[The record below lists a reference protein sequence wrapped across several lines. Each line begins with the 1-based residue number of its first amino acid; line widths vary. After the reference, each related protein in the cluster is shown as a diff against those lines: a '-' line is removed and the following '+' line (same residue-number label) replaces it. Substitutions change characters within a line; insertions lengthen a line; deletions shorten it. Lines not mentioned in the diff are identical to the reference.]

1 MKPDWDKL
9 MDAFAGSA
17 TQLVGDVDCTADGKA
32 LCDANGV
39 KGYPTIKWGDPSDL
53 QDYNGGRTYD
63 DFETFANENLKPVC
77 SPNNI
82 DLCDDDKKAEIA
94 KLQAM
99 PDADLDAA
107 IAAEEKKEEEAEAEF
122 KAAVS
127 ELQEKYESL
136 NKEKDEKVA
145 AVKASGLGLMKAVKG
160 SKPAAAN
167 DEL

>member
-9 MDAFAGSA
+9 MDKFAGSA
-17 TQLVGDVDCTADGKA
+17 TQMVGDVDCTAEGKP
-32 LCDANGV
+32 LCDSNGV
-39 KGYPTIKWGDPSDL
+39 KGFPTIKWGDPSDL
-53 QDYNGGRTYD
+53 QAYEGGRSYD
-63 DFETFANENLKPVC
+63 DLETFATENLKPVC
-77 SPNNI
+77 SPKNI

-122 KAAVS
+122 KAEVEKLQARYTALS
-127 ELQEKYESL
+127 E
-136 NKEKDEKVA
+136 EKDEKVA

-160 SKPAAAN
+160 SKPAAGN

>member
-9 MDAFAGSA
+9 MDKFAGSA
-17 TQLVGDVDCTADGKA
+17 TQMVGDVDCTAEGKP
-32 LCDANGV
+32 LCDSNGV
-39 KGYPTIKWGDPSDL
+39 KGFPTIKWGDPSDL
-53 QDYNGGRTYD
+53 QTYEGGRSYD
-63 DFETFANENLKPVC
+63 DLETFATENLKPVC
-77 SPNNI
+77 SPKNI

-122 KAAVS
+122 KAEVS
-127 ELQEKYESL
+127 KLQEKYESL